1 MELNQESVINQIEEE
16 HKSHYEKV
24 INCTKCYPL
33 LHQQSW
39 QEYVEFWNWIATNY
53 GAIMGTGATEIIFDS
68 IINSNIEEENED
80 KMRRQVSILFKSIHY
95 NKNYEWTDQDI
106 NNAWEELKSRNYF
119 KRSMIIKNRE
129 EKNIKRRNHSRS

>member
-1 MELNQESVINQIEEE
+1 MDLNQESIINQIEEE
-16 HKSHYEKV
+16 HKNHHEKV

-33 LHQQSW
+33 LHQQSR
-39 QEYVEFWNWIATNY
+39 QKYVEFWNWITINH

-80 KMRRQVSILFKSIHY
+80 KIKRQVSMLFKSIHY

-106 NNAWEELKSRNYF
+106 NNAWEELRTQNYF
-119 KRSMIIKNRE
+119 RRSIKTEKRE
-129 EKNIKRRNHSRS
+129 EKDIKRRNYS